1 MDHSLHALWC
11 ARTHVRVISIL
22 VRNVLVWEI
31 GSPMQKKDVNTMPCH
46 HQYVSQ
52 RRLRA
57 RVACQGDV
65 RGTKPAKWLETR
77 GSIAAPKAK
86 NSAQKKTSR
95 TT

>member
-1 MDHSLHALWC
+1 MRYGVDG
-11 ARTHVRVISIL
+11 THVQAISIL
-22 VRNVLVWEI
+22 VYNVLNWEI

-65 RGTKPAKWLETR
+65 KGTKPWKWVETR
-77 GSIAAPKAK
+77 GSIAAAKAK
-86 NSAQKKTSR
+86 KSAQKKRSR